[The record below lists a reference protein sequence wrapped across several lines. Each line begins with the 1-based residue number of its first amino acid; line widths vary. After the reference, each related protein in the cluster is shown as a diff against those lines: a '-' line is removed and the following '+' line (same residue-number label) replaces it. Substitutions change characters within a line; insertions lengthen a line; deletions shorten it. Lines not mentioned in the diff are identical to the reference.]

1 MNFKRNS
8 VIALYLAGKSQPAI
22 VRELQHLRV
31 NKMFVYR
38 TITRYND
45 TGSIKKR
52 GGCGP
57 KRTATSPEMVQRVRC
72 RIQRNPR
79 QSARKMATSL
89 GISRERLAHI
99 LKTEL
104 KLKPLKIQKVQ
115 ELTPAQK
122 KTRLERCKA
131 LKGLLVNG
139 ALPNIVFSDEKIFT
153 VQQYVNKQN
162 DRVWLPGR
170 SNDNLEQ
177 RIATRKQAP
186 EHVMVW
192 AAVSAENRS
201 RLVFIDQG
209 VKVNQ
214 DIYLQKVLKD
224 VLVPWATKTYGNR
237 AWTFQQDSAPSHKA
251 RKVQQFLRNSVPGFI
266 SSQQWPPY
274 SPDLNPM
281 DFSIWSILEAKVS
294 SKKHH
299 SLEALKAS
307 LQREWNRIP
316 QSHIRA
322 ACDAFIRR
330 LDDVIRAKGGYIE
343 IC

>member
-1 MNFKRNS
+1 MEFKRNS

-38 TITRYND
+38 TILRYNG
-45 TGSIKKR
+45 TGSIAKR
-52 GGCGP
+52 YGGGRR
-57 KRTATSPEMVQRVRC
+57 KTATSPEMVKKVRC

-79 QSARKMATSL
+79 QSAAKLAVAL
-89 GISRERLAHI
+89 KVSRRSVTRI
-99 LKTEL
+99 LKTAL
-104 KLKPLKIQKVQ
+104 GLKPLKIQKVQ
-115 ELTPAQK
+115 ELTAAQK
-122 KTRLERCKA
+122 KTRWERSKE
-131 LKGLLVNG
+131 LKRLLASE

-170 SNDNLEQ
+170 SADNLEQ
-177 RIATRKQAP
+177 RVATRKQAP
-186 EHVMVW
+186 AHVMVW
-192 AAVSAENRS
+192 AAVTAESRS
-201 RLVFIDQG
+201 PLVFIDQG

-214 DIYLQKVLKD
+214 DVYLKKVLKD
-224 VLVPWATKTYGNR
+224 ALIPWAHKTFGSR

-251 RKVQQFLRNSVPGFI
+251 RKVQAFLQNHVPGFI

-294 SKKHH
+294 SKKHE
-299 SLEALKAS
+299 SLGALKAS

-316 QSHIRA
+316 QAHIRA
-322 ACDAFIRR
+322 ACDAFIGRIN
-330 LDDVIRAKGGYIE
+330 DVIRAKGGHIE
-343 IC
+343 Q